1 MARESS
7 RTCTRCRRPSRA
19 ARVPC
24 ARSTPTPTGAR
35 PRPCSSARRGACRS
49 GSPRSARRSS
59 SGIAP
64 GGRSRRSCRGRTHAP
79 SPGAGARR
87 RARAPRSARRAWC
100 SRRTTPGPSWR
111 RSSRSAPSSARA
123 LRPASCSSARSRPT
137 SSGTGAAARP
147 TRPICRWPRARCSS
161 TSPAE
166 PGARRCARSSACR
179 RASWA
184 RSRRRTG
191 ARRRSRAPAGSCW
204 RPRSPTR
211 RPGWSRASAP
221 ERAARW
227 STWAR
232 ASSASPPPARGSSA
246 ATATSRARCSAGRP
260 FPSGDGGRA
269 RFALEATIN
278 GGGATAD
285 RCAPGPTELPA
296 RDPAPR
302 AFCLPDENGVG
313 APFWLARQG
322 FALAGAEQL
331 APADRRRVVLEGL
344 VFRVHAALEDL
355 DAAAGRV
362 LVSGGLASE
371 PFVPAALATVL
382 GRPVEVLEEGETTL
396 LGAARL
402 ASGASPDAAPALATR
417 ERRAGRA
424 RDLAREE
431 VARLARVGR
440 GAARQARG
448 QPR

>member
-1 MARESS
+1 M
-7 RTCTRCRRPSRA
+7 
-19 ARVPC
+19 
-24 ARSTPTPTGAR
+24 
-35 PRPCSSARRGACRS
+35 
-49 GSPRSARRSS
+49 
-59 SGIAP
+59 
-64 GGRSRRSCRGRTHAP
+64 
-79 SPGAGARR
+79 
-87 RARAPRSARRAWC
+87 
-100 SRRTTPGPSWR
+100 
-111 RSSRSAPSSARA
+111 RA
-123 LRPASCSSARSRPT
+123 LRRAAGHPGHDRADARAT
-137 SSGTGAAARP
+137 
-147 TRPICRWPRARCSS
+147 
-161 TSPAE
+161 
-166 PGARRCARSSACR
+166 
-179 RASWA
+179 
-184 RSRRRTG
+184 
-191 ARRRSRAPAGSCW
+191 RRRSRAPAGSCW

-211 RPGWSRASAP
+211 RRGWSRASAP

-232 ASSASPPPARGSSA
+232 ASSASPPPARRLERRDGYL
-246 ATATSRARCSAGRP
+246 
-260 FPSGDGGRA
+260 SGPLLGGPPADGGRA

-331 APADRRRVVLEGL
+331 ARADRRRVVLEGL

-402 ASGASPDAAPALATR
+402 ASGASPDAAPALATAQ
-417 ERRAGRA
+417 RRAGRA